1 MHKGERLWAYG
12 SESARTPVRDILPIG
27 INQEPKGRERAP
39 MWWFRWV
46 FSATASQKS
55 LPQFENLASKECMT
69 TLAVRKAKVQA
80 AVTITVMVCQ
90 DANASDIPRCARS
103 KIPLSRSTG
112 SVLAGRMLRNGAVE
126 RISKGGLSMEGS
138 GGIWRELD
146 LFDARR
152 LVSRTEYANWKG
164 DWASY
169 SSSRSSTPEGR
180 IHSFRIPS
188 SIRPFLDL
196 PTLFTGNQLVSV
208 SCVVLIPRTAAE
220 ANRSREAAESPP
232 TQPSYSVV
240 AHGWVPS
247 KQDKSP
253 WFISVALASRK
264 VDYRDLG
271 TKPKNTNVVPSAIAG
286 FGVTRD
292 RNVFPMS
299 PKGYERDQCIDAEP
313 DGAEYDEVISEFVA
327 GSYMKMELTATFST
341 SLGLPLEPQNLSTHQ
356 LEKACAGFHVTGVVP
371 VSRISHYLTIWSH
384 PLVVST
390 NRIVSNSTNCPR
402 KRFQA

>member
-1 MHKGERLWAYG
+1 M
-12 SESARTPVRDILPIG
+12 
-27 INQEPKGRERAP
+27 
-39 MWWFRWV
+39 
-46 FSATASQKS
+46 
-55 LPQFENLASKECMT
+55 
-69 TLAVRKAKVQA
+69 A
-80 AVTITVMVCQ
+80 AVLWMM
-90 DANASDIPRCARS
+90 
-103 KIPLSRSTG
+103 IPLSRSTN
-112 SVLAGRMLRNGAVE
+112 SVLAERMLCNDAVE
-126 RISKGGLSMEGS
+126 RARHSGGVLSYNLAKLRFGRSRVGISEDEGLAVTGGDGRTSLVEKRYPAKVSKGGLSMEGS
-138 GGIWRELD
+138 SGVWRGLD
-146 LFDARR
+146 LFNARR
-152 LVSRTEYANWKG
+152 LVSEDPVCELERRLVQ
-164 DWASY
+164 
-169 SSSRSSTPEGR
+169 RSSAREL
-180 IHSFRIPS
+180 H
-188 SIRPFLDL
+188 
-196 PTLFTGNQLVSV
+196 
-208 SCVVLIPRTAAE
+208 PR
-220 ANRSREAAESPP
+220 R
-232 TQPSYSVV
+232 
-240 AHGWVPS
+240 VPS

-327 GSYMKMELTATFST
+327 GSYMKMEFTATFST